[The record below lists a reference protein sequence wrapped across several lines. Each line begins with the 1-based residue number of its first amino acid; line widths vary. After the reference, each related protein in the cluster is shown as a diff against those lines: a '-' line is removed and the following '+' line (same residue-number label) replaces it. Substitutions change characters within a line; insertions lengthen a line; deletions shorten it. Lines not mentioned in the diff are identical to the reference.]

1 MGFIEKF
8 SYLIAEDGKF
18 KKYLKVLLNEEQNKI
33 WIDIRLFFEDH
44 PTKHGVTINQLE
56 YFNLADMLKGIH
68 LKQTINEKR
77 SNDPTRELRLLKI
90 DDFIWVLDLIK
101 TVSGVSKQIKISAK
115 DIAKLYALDQSG
127 DKLYEEYCTIKT
139 GN

>member
-68 LKQTINEKR
+68 LKQTINE
-77 SNDPTRELRLLKI
+77 NEAMIQHANCAYLKSMT
-90 DDFIWVLDLIK
+90 LSGSLI
-101 TVSGVSKQIKISAK
+101 
-115 DIAKLYALDQSG
+115 
-127 DKLYEEYCTIKT
+127 
-139 GN
+139 